1 MTRARSIFIV
11 AALAAFTLAS
21 GPSQAA
27 AADLGVQIGE
37 VRAVGPSLRASID
50 LREIFTEKFRS
61 ILQDG
66 GRLHLRVQAEVWE
79 DRPLWDKLVR
89 PAIVSVFRIIRDP
102 NNAITI
108 SDAVGVVTS
117 APWGSTSV
125 GLRVEVAPTD
135 AIDDNR
141 KYYLRLVATIGTIEE
156 KEIADTG
163 EAVFGRGESAV
174 SVARVGKV
182 LLNTVLQVNDYLQ
195 SESAEV
201 QGPVVLGRA
210 LKGKR

>member
-1 MTRARSIFIV
+1 MARMRSACVVLVMAV
-11 AALAAFTLAS
+11 AVWIGAT
-21 GPSQAA
+21 PAA
-27 AADLGVQIGE
+27 AADLGVQITE
-37 VRAVGPSLRASID
+37 VRAVGPSLRAFID
-50 LREIFTEKFRS
+50 LRDVFTEKFRS

-66 GRLHLRVQAEVWE
+66 GRLHLRVQAEIWE

-102 NNAITI
+102 AHALTV

-117 APWGSTSV
+117 VPMSATGMA
-125 GLRVEVAPTD
+125 LRVEIAPTD
-135 AIDDNR
+135 SIDDNR

-156 KEIADTG
+156 KEIEDTG

-195 SESAEV
+195 SVSAEV
-201 QGPVVLGRA
+201 QGPVARGRD
-210 LKGKR
+210 LKAKR

>member
-1 MTRARSIFIV
+1 MARLRVLFV
-11 AALAAFTLAS
+11 LAVVGFTLALDAT
-21 GPSQAA
+21 PQA
-27 AADLGVQIGE
+27 AADLGLQIGE

-50 LREIFTEKFRS
+50 LSSVFTDKFRS
-61 ILQDG
+61 ILQGG
-66 GRLHLRVQAEVWE
+66 GRLHLRVQAELWE

-89 PAIVSVFRIIRDP
+89 PALVSAFRIIRDP
-102 NNAITI
+102 NNAITV

-117 APWGSTSV
+117 VPWSATSL
-125 GLRVEVAPTD
+125 GLRVEVAPAE

-141 KYYLRLVATIGTIEE
+141 RYYLRLVAIIGTIEE

-174 SVARVGKV
+174 SVARAGKV

-201 QGPVVLGRA
+201 QGPVALGRD

>member
-1 MTRARSIFIV
+1 MSGLRSLSASTLIV
-11 AALAAFTLAS
+11 ILTLGAA
-21 GPSQAA
+21 PQA
-27 AADLGVQIGE
+27 AADLGIQLGE

-50 LREIFTEKFRS
+50 LRDMFSEKFRS
-61 ILQDG
+61 ILHDG
-66 GRLHLRVQAEVWE
+66 GRLHLRVQAEIWE

-89 PAIVSVFRIIRDP
+89 PAIVSAFRIIRDP
-102 NNAITI
+102 NNAITV

-117 APWGSTSV
+117 APWSATSL

-141 KYYLRLVATIGTIEE
+141 RYYLRLVAIIGTIEE

-195 SESAEV
+195 SESAEA
-201 QGPVVLGRA
+201 QGPVVLGRE

>member
-1 MTRARSIFIV
+1 MSRCRIALVV
-11 AALAAFTLAS
+11 AGIAMLTCLAAT
-21 GPSQAA
+21 PAA
-27 AADLGVQIGE
+27 AADLDVHISE
-37 VRAVGPSLRASID
+37 VRAVGPSVRASID
-50 LREIFTEKFRS
+50 LRNLFTDKFRT

-89 PAIVSVFRIIRDP
+89 PAIISVFRIIRDP
-102 NNAITI
+102 NNEISI

-117 APWGSTSV
+117 APVTATSL

-135 AIDDNR
+135 AIDDDR

-156 KEIADTG
+156 TEIVETG

-182 LLNTVLQVNDYLQ
+182 LLNTVLQVSDYLQ
-195 SESAEV
+195 SVSAEV
-201 QGPVVLGRA
+201 QGPVVLGRD

>member
-1 MTRARSIFIV
+1 MARPRRLFAVALLAFIL
-11 AALAAFTLAS
+11 ALGDA
-21 GPSQAA
+21 PH
-27 AADLGVQIGE
+27 AADLGLQIGD

-50 LREIFTEKFRS
+50 LRDVFSEKFRS
-61 ILQDG
+61 ILTDG

-102 NNAITI
+102 NSAITV

-117 APWGSTSV
+117 APWAAASLA
-125 GLRVEVAPTD
+125 LRVEVAPAD

-141 KYYLRLVATIGTIEE
+141 KYYLKLVATIGTVEE

-174 SVARVGKV
+174 SVARMGKV

-195 SESAEV
+195 SVSAEA
-201 QGPVVLGRA
+201 QGPVVLGRE

>member
-1 MTRARSIFIV
+1 MTRRTAIT
-11 AALAAFTLAS
+11 ALATAAWLIAA
-21 GPSQAA
+21 PAA
-27 AADLGVQIGE
+27 AADFSVQLGE
-37 VRAVGPSLRASID
+37 VRAVGPTLRASID
-50 LREIFTEKFRS
+50 LREVFSEKFRS
-61 ILQDG
+61 ILQGG

-102 NNAITI
+102 NAMITV

-117 APWGSTSV
+117 SPWSATSLP
-125 GLRVEVAPTD
+125 LRVEVAPSE

-141 KYYLRLVATIGTIEE
+141 RYYLRLVATIGTIEE
-156 KEIADTG
+156 KEIADTQ

-182 LLNTVLQVNDYLQ
+182 ILNTVLQVNDYLQ
-195 SESAEV
+195 SASAEA
-201 QGPVVLGRA
+201 QGPVVLGREM
-210 LKGKR
+210 KGKR